1 MGFFAPLRLCAR
13 QSICSC
19 FGSSHYQKGKDVKKK
34 FKIITVIAL
43 VLLALFGMDYY
54 IGYQQN
60 RLLEEKAAHKKK
72 IEQLAWYSL
81 RGEVK
86 EVSYK
91 GNLYR
96 IVLKFENA
104 FPEDEMY
111 IMLPQVRCLVQ
122 VGTLWK
128 EVPVHEPDAK
138 SPDTGVIKLVG
149 VKTIEKLIEVP
160 FRNYEE
166 VLPGYMHV
174 RLNTVSYVSSNAV
187 SPDDIVEKNEDF
199 YIYLR
204 PYDAD
209 LRKMAK
215 NYTFTRNEIPIFIP
229 MPPH

>member
-1 MGFFAPLRLCAR
+1 MG
-13 QSICSC
+13 
-19 FGSSHYQKGKDVKKK
+19 KKY
-34 FKIITVIAL
+34 KIIAAIIVI
-43 VLLALFGMDYY
+43 LLSFFLLDYY
-54 IGYQQN
+54 VGYRQN
-60 RLLEEKAAHKKK
+60 KYLAEKAAHKKK

-86 EVSYK
+86 AVSYA
-91 GNLYR
+91 GHRYR
-96 IVLKFENA
+96 VALKFENA
-104 FPEDEMY
+104 FPEEEMY
-111 IMLPQVRCLVQ
+111 IMLPQIRCLVQ

-138 SPDTGVIKLVG
+138 GVDTGVIKLEG
-149 VKTIEKLIEVP
+149 VKIIEKLIEVP
-160 FRNYEE
+160 FRNYEQ

-209 LRKMAK
+209 LKQMAK
-215 NYTFTRNEIPIFIP
+215 KYTFTDNKIPIFIP

>member
-1 MGFFAPLRLCAR
+1 MRKM
-13 QSICSC
+13 
-19 FGSSHYQKGKDVKKK
+19 Y
-34 FKIITVIAL
+34 KITGVIAS
-43 VLLALFGMDYY
+43 VVLALFLLDYY
-54 IGYQQN
+54 IGHQQDK
-60 RLLEEKAAHKKK
+60 LLAEKAAHKRK

-86 EVSYK
+86 EVSYAK
-91 GNLYR
+91 HLYR

-104 FPEDEMY
+104 FPEEEMY

-138 SPDTGVIKLVG
+138 GADTGVIRLEG
-149 VKTIEKLIEVP
+149 VKMIEKLIEVP
-160 FRNYEE
+160 FKNYEE

-187 SPDDIVEKNEDF
+187 SRDDIVEKNEDF

-204 PYDAD
+204 PYNAD
-209 LRKMAK
+209 LSKMAK
-215 NYTFTRNEIPIFIP
+215 KYTFTHNDIPIFIP

>member
-1 MGFFAPLRLCAR
+1 MRKM
-13 QSICSC
+13 
-19 FGSSHYQKGKDVKKK
+19 Y
-34 FKIITVIAL
+34 KITGVIAS
-43 VLLALFGMDYY
+43 VLLALFLLDYY
-54 IGYQQN
+54 IGHQQDK
-60 RLLEEKAAHKKK
+60 LLTEKAAHKRK
-72 IEQLAWYSL
+72 IDQLAWYSL

-86 EVSYK
+86 EVSYAK
-91 GNLYR
+91 HLYR

-128 EVPVHEPDAK
+128 EVPVHDVNTKDPE
-138 SPDTGVIKLVG
+138 TGVIKLDG
-149 VKTIEKLIEVP
+149 VKLIEKLIEVP
-160 FRNYEE
+160 FNNYEE

-187 SPDDIVEKNEDF
+187 SRDDIVEKNEDF

-204 PYDAD
+204 PYDAN
-209 LRKMAK
+209 LRKMLK
-215 NYTFTRNEIPIFIP
+215 NYTFTHNDIPIFIP

>member
-1 MGFFAPLRLCAR
+1 MRKAYKTIAIAAAVL
-13 QSICSC
+13 
-19 FGSSHYQKGKDVKKK
+19 
-34 FKIITVIAL
+34 IAL
-43 VLLALFGMDYY
+43 VLLDQY
-54 IGYQQN
+54 IGYRQN
-60 RLLEEKAAHKKK
+60 RVLAENAARKKK

-86 EVSYK
+86 EASYR
-91 GNLYR
+91 GHQYR

-104 FPEDEMY
+104 FPNEEMY
-111 IMLPQVRCLVQ
+111 IMMPQVRCLVQ

-128 EVPVHEPDAK
+128 EVPVHDVDTKKAE
-138 SPDTGVIKLVG
+138 TGVVRLDG
-149 VKTIEKLIEVP
+149 VKLIEKLIEVP
-160 FRNYEE
+160 FKNYEQ

-187 SPDDIVEKNEDF
+187 SKDDIVEKNEDF

-209 LRKMAK
+209 LRSMSKK
-215 NYTFTRNEIPIFIP
+215 YTFTHNDIPIFIP

>member
-1 MGFFAPLRLCAR
+1 MRR
-13 QSICSC
+13 MS
-19 FGSSHYQKGKDVKKK
+19 
-34 FKIITVIAL
+34 KIAAVLAS
-43 VLLALFGMDYY
+43 VLLALFLLDYY
-54 IGYQQN
+54 IGYRQN
-60 RLLEEKAAHKKK
+60 RILAEKAAHKKK

-86 EVSYK
+86 EVSYR
-91 GNLYR
+91 GSLYR

-128 EVPVHEPDAK
+128 EVPVHDPETRSA
-138 SPDTGVIKLVG
+138 DTGVVRLEG

-209 LRKMAK
+209 LGNMAK
-215 NYTFTRNEIPIFIP
+215 KYTFTHNEIPIFIP

>member
-1 MGFFAPLRLCAR
+1 MG
-13 QSICSC
+13 
-19 FGSSHYQKGKDVKKK
+19 
-34 FKIITVIAL
+34 KIYKISAVIAS
-43 VLLALFGMDYY
+43 VLLALFLLDYY
-54 IGYQQN
+54 VGYQQN
-60 RLLEEKAAHKKK
+60 KLLAEKAAQKKK

-86 EVSYK
+86 EVSYV
-91 GNLYR
+91 GHRYR

-104 FPEDEMY
+104 FPEEEMY

-128 EVPVHEPDAK
+128 EVPVLDPGNGK
-138 SPDTGVIKLVG
+138 PDTGVIKLEG
-149 VKTIEKLIEVP
+149 ARLIEKLIEVP

-174 RLNTVSYVSSNAV
+174 RLNAVSYVSSNAV
-187 SPDDIVEKNEDF
+187 SKDDIVEKNEDF

-204 PYDAD
+204 PYYAD
-209 LRKMAK
+209 MVNMSKK
-215 NYTFTRNEIPIFIP
+215 YTFTNNEIPIFIP